1 MLGAV
6 TEHFRLCSIVIM
18 RQILIL
24 LCTCMYILCA
34 WYRVAQ
40 CVYNDEEL
48 SNKSLYNVR
57 ACLLA
62 HDYNFDSFLFFLRLI
77 LHDLKVLV

>member
-24 LCTCMYILCA
+24 LFMYIL
-34 WYRVAQ
+34 YVLGIESHN
-40 CVYNDEEL
+40 VFTMM
-48 SNKSLYNVR
+48 KSSPIR
-57 ACLLA
+57 ACTMYMLF